1 MERKKE
7 KKKKAKR
14 GGTFEEDE
22 GGQMCV
28 SVRFI
33 FFFFFLSRDELIQM
47 THRFSFKCPQTF
59 FFSLSSILFLFFF
72 FCSFFFPQS
81 CIHLISFFFLSVCV
95 CAGFSR
101 RVSYS
106 NCAALSDCVMSS
118 SLSASSSSSFFF
130 PLSVWLLM
138 TIRRGGERVELVF
151 NRFPLSLSLSG

>member
-28 SVRFI
+28 SGRFI

-59 FFSLSSILFLFFF
+59 FFLSLPFCFFFFFLFFF
-72 FCSFFFPQS
+72 LPSELYTSHF
-81 CIHLISFFFLSVCV
+81 IFFLSVCV

-130 PLSVWLLM
+130 PLAVWLLM